1 MVQVVWTFVVKP
13 EAVEPFERAYGA
25 SGDWARLFARYP
37 GFLGTSLACDT
48 ANPLR
53 FVTIDA
59 WLSLADRQRM
69 LEDAAAEYA
78 RLDAAFGDFTESET
92 EVGVFERIHL

>member
-13 EAVEPFERAYGA
+13 EAVEPFTRAYGA

-37 GFLGTSLACDT
+37 GFLGTSLARDV

-53 FVTIDA
+53 FATIDA
-59 WLSLADRQRM
+59 WRSLPDRERM
-69 LEDAAAEYA
+69 LEDARDEYA
-78 RLDAAFGDFTESET
+78 RLDAAFGSFTVSEM
-92 EVGVFERIHL
+92 EVGVFEV